1 MNTDIL
7 SKIADLLQISID
19 KAIELYPQLRTEAVW
34 YNVTINLLY
43 VLGAALTISLVAVFI
58 SYLESYGSGA
68 ERNKKICKRFIQ
80 FSVALGILILLIA
93 IVSPFLFPDIVFF
106 NQFIK

>member
-1 MNTDIL
+1 MPNEL
-7 SKIADLLQISID
+7 VNKIAEWLQISTE
-19 KAIELYPQLRTEAVW
+19 KAIEVYPQLRTEAVW

-43 VLGAALTISLVAVFI
+43 VLGAALTISLVAVFM
-58 SYLESYGSGA
+58 SYLESYGSDA

-80 FSVALGILILLIA
+80 FSVVLGLLILLIA

-106 NQFIK
+106 QQFIK